1 MFKLRST
8 SLFLFFIFAL
18 TAINAQAQTTYYPAR
33 GVFNGFLRQTNIV
46 ECDNN
51 NSSPITVQLTLTAS
65 SGAVLAV
72 HAFPV
77 AAFGSMHTILN
88 DLADIVDNH
97 GTYTLSLGPGQD
109 ALGDKLNC
117 RTVFYRPAL
126 VGAQKDFEYAFSLPV
141 QNAQSGILSGVYNSF
156 DPSGGDSISN
166 NWLSIV
172 NFDPSPFSA
181 NVSTYNSDGSLDQTI
196 PIVALPAGARV
207 DIALGHPKGQV
218 TGLYVI
224 TPTDNSQRYDAV
236 LVRYNQSTTGDFNF
250 AFPLKATSGSC
261 TGQPVLASTMG
272 NGLTK
277 NWLEIANAND
287 IDITVTV
294 EVRDRFGALV
304 HTERPVVLKKS
315 QYHVFLSD
323 KIDPTGVG
331 NVGSARIICDDP
343 TDKLI
348 IQSTFYG
355 SIPGSFP
362 VEWAYSTQELGR
374 SPVSAN
380 ATISAPANT
389 FVGMANWFKFADAS
403 LAPTLASFNLYDQAG
418 QTVAAGDFGIDA
430 GGTADLG
437 IHSMLGADK
446 VGSVVVNSNTS
457 SASYS
462 GEMLRVL
469 SRDDGEIGN
478 IISIPGIVQQDGLSD
493 GSFKGDPQSLAKYRD
508 KLTSREAQR
517 LLTITSFGGP
527 KTAIDQ
533 IVNEGLAAAVD
544 RLTTVVAEPQSL
556 VTEAENWL
564 DGDAEA
570 DGPEDFNTQNGVKYR
585 WLTFLLKSPNPLKE
599 KMSLFWHD
607 RFASSCRVLNNGVRM
622 GRCVEHMQRFRTHAL
637 GSYRA
642 LLREMTTD
650 YLMLVWLNGEL
661 NEVSSPDENY
671 GRELLELFSMGEAQ
685 NYGAGLRYP
694 LYTEEGEI
702 REFARTLTGYIIK
715 YVRGQN
721 GAPDNWVVEFVPER
735 HDDGVKTFW
744 PGTPYETS
752 GNFVPTDAPDIVLGQ
767 RPNDV
772 GRYIG
777 GGLFTMFCHDHPSEQ
792 LKAQMASILISSNW
806 NVLPLVKRILQS
818 EACFSPDAHKSRVM
832 DPITFA
838 IGFLKRTGIPMRV
851 DRLAR
856 ELERMGFDITD
867 PVDVFGWAAG
877 FREKEHQETTFWNAF
892 PVEYANFLTE
902 ALRRHKVDFV
912 DSNGDPIFDF
922 CSLNP
927 SDTARSD
934 QVVDH
939 LSTLLGT
946 TFSAAERTQYIRY
959 LDNRSNGLDS
969 NGVPI
974 EQVRLYDAQVPS
986 MCEEKLGGV
995 LWMSTLNPS
1004 AMTY

>member
-1 MFKLRST
+1 M
-8 SLFLFFIFAL
+8 
-18 TAINAQAQTTYYPAR
+18 
-33 GVFNGFLRQTNIV
+33 
-46 ECDNN
+46 
-51 NSSPITVQLTLTAS
+51 
-65 SGAVLAV
+65 
-72 HAFPV
+72 
-77 AAFGSMHTILN
+77 
-88 DLADIVDNH
+88 
-97 GTYTLSLGPGQD
+97 
-109 ALGDKLNC
+109 
-117 RTVFYRPAL
+117 
-126 VGAQKDFEYAFSLPV
+126 
-141 QNAQSGILSGVYNSF
+141 QNAQSGVLSGVYNSF
-156 DPSGGDSISN
+156 DPSGAENISN

-172 NFDPSPFSA
+172 NFDPNPFTA
-181 NVSTYNSDGSLDQTI
+181 NVTVYNSDGSVDQTL
-196 PIVALPAGARV
+196 PITALPAGSRI
-207 DIALGHPKGQV
+207 DLALGHPKGQV

-224 TPTDNSQRYDAV
+224 TPNDSSQRYDAV
-236 LVRYNQSTTGDFNF
+236 LVRYNQSTAGDFNF
-250 AFPLKATSGSC
+250 AFPLKASSGSC

-304 HTERPVVLKKS
+304 HTERPVVPKKS

-323 KIDPTGVG
+323 KIDPSGIG
-331 NVGSARIICDDP
+331 NVGSARVICDDP

-437 IHSMLGADK
+437 VHSMLGADK
-446 VGSVVVNSNTS
+446 VGSVVVSSNTS

-508 KLTSREAQR
+508 KLTYKEAQR

-527 KTAIDQ
+527 KTAVDQ
-533 IVNEGLAAAVD
+533 IVSEGLAAAVN
-544 RLTTVVAEPQSL
+544 RLTTFVAEPQDL
-556 VTEAENWL
+556 VTEATNWL
-564 DGDAEA
+564 DGDMEP
-570 DGPEDFNTQNGVKYR
+570 DPPEEYYKQQGVKYY
-585 WLTFLLKSPNPLKE
+585 WLSFLLNSPNPFKE
-599 KMSLFWHD
+599 KMALFWHD
-607 RFASSCRVLNNGVRM
+607 RFAASCRVIRNGGRM
-622 GRCVEHMQRFRTHAL
+622 YRCLEHIQRLRTHAL
-637 GSYRA
+637 GSYKE
-642 LLREMTTD
+642 LIREMTTD
-650 YLMLVWLNGEL
+650 FLMLVWLNGEL
-661 NEVSSPDENY
+661 NEVTSPDENY

-685 NYGAGLRYP
+685 SYGKGLRYP
-694 LYTEEGEI
+694 LYSEEGEI
-702 REFARTLTGYIIK
+702 REFARTLTGYRIRFIPAK
-715 YVRGQN
+715 DGKPFQ
-721 GAPDNWVVEFVPER
+721 WVIEFIPER
-735 HDDGVKTFW
+735 HDEGIKTFW
-744 PGTPYETS
+744 PGTPYEIS
-752 GNFVPTDAPDIVLGQ
+752 GNFKPTDAPDIVLGQ
-767 RPNDV
+767 RPNEV
-772 GRYIG
+772 GRYIAG
-777 GGLFTMFCHDHPSEQ
+777 ALFTTFCHDHPSEQ
-792 LKAQMASILISSNW
+792 LKAQMANILINSDW
-806 NVLPLVKRILQS
+806 NVGPLVKRILQS
-818 EACFSPDAHKSRVM
+818 EACFSPDVYKSRAM

-838 IGFLKRTGIPMRV
+838 LGFLKRTGIPMRV
-851 DRLAR
+851 DRLSE

-877 FREKEHQETTFWNAF
+877 FREGEHRETTFWNAF
-892 PVEYANFLTE
+892 PVEYANFVTE
-902 ALRRHKVDFV
+902 AIRLHKFHFV
-912 DSNGDPIFDF
+912 DSSGDPLFDM

-927 SDTARSD
+927 SDNARSD

-939 LSTLLGT
+939 LSTLLGA
-946 TFSAAERTQYIRY
+946 TFSAAERTRYIRY
-959 LDNRSNGLDS
+959 MDNRVLGFDANDE
-969 NGVPI
+969 PI
-974 EQVRLYDAQVPS
+974 EQPRLYNATVPS
-986 MCEEKLGGV
+986 MCDEKLGGV
-995 LWMSTLNPS
+995 LWMSALNPT